1 MTPLNVL
8 NDRKPVLGLCRQMAI
23 LLLVVL
29 AAPPVAAAEKARPNL
44 LVIYTDEHHFNTL
57 GCYGGNVVE
66 TPHIDSIAASGAR
79 CTSFYAA
86 TPVCS
91 PSRASLISGKYP
103 QNTGVVQNNMILD
116 DEIVTFGELLNRQG
130 YATGWAGK
138 WHLAG
143 EGKPQ
148 WEPPKRFGFEDN
160 RFMFNRGH
168 WKKLIDQDQK
178 PGVGSRNA
186 KGQPD
191 YGLVGA
197 DERSYTTD
205 WLVTKTIQFIEKNQD
220 QPFCYVVSLPD
231 PHGPNRVRPPYNTM
245 YVGADI
251 PIPDSLRKPSS
262 GFPSWAPRNPRINP
276 RWLSANMPQYYGMVK
291 CIDDNI
297 GRLLTTLRRT
307 ELLEN
312 TLILFTSDHG
322 DLCGEHGRSEKG
334 VPYEGSAR
342 IPFLLSYPGVV
353 PGNLRIDRAMST
365 VDVLPTLMGLIGM
378 TVPTDVDGRDAS
390 ALFRGQEPTDWE
402 DIAII
407 RSTKGN
413 PWIAAITDDLKLVLS
428 VKDKPWL
435 FDLAADSRELSNRIE
450 LPGYRESILKLVGQL
465 KAYQNEIG
473 DPYLEH
479 PAIQNQ
485 LQVLLGK

>member
-1 MTPLNVL
+1 MI
-8 NDRKPVLGLCRQMAI
+8 PV
-23 LLLVVL
+23 
-29 AAPPVAAAEKARPNL
+29 APPVSRKLALDFLCQTTIVWLVMFLVPAVVADEKRPPNL
-44 LVIYTDEHHFNTL
+44 LVVYTDEHHFNTL
-57 GCYGGNVVE
+57 GCYGGKIVE
-66 TPHIDSIAASGAR
+66 TPNIDFIASSGAL

-103 QNTGVVQNNMILD
+103 QNTGVVQNNMVLD
-116 DEIVTFGELLNRQG
+116 DDIVSFGEVLRREG

-143 EGKPQ
+143 DGKPQ
-148 WEPPKRFGFEDN
+148 WEPPKPFGFQDN

-168 WKKLIDQDQK
+168 WKKLIDDNEG
-178 PGVGSRNA
+178 PSVGSRNA
-186 KGQPD
+186 KGKPD

-205 WLVTKTIQFIEKNQD
+205 WLVTKAIQFIEKNQD

-231 PHGPNRVRPPYNTM
+231 PHGPNRVRAPYNTM
-245 YVGADI
+245 YVGTEI
-251 PIPDSLRKPSS
+251 PIPESLRKPTS
-262 GFPSWAPRNPRINP
+262 GIPSWAPTNPKINP
-276 RWLSANMPQYYGMVK
+276 RWLRANMPQYYGMVK

-297 GRLLTTLRRT
+297 GRLLTTLRQRD
-307 ELLEN
+307 LLEN
-312 TLILFTSDHG
+312 TMILFTSDHG

-353 PGNLRIDRAMST
+353 PGNLRIDEAMST
-365 VDVLPTLMGLIGM
+365 VDVMPTLMGLLG
-378 TVPTDVDGRDAS
+378 VDLPSDVDGRDAS
-390 ALFRGQEPTDWE
+390 ALFRGQNSKDWE
-402 DIAII
+402 DIAFI

-428 VKDKPWL
+428 VQESPWL
-435 FDLAADSRELSNRIE
+435 FDLAKDPGELTNRIE
-450 LPGYRESILKLVGQL
+450 QSAYSESIRALAGAL
-465 KAYQNEIG
+465 KAYQKEVG
-473 DPYLEH
+473 DSYLDH
-479 PAIQNQ
+479 PAIRD
-485 LQVLLGK
+485 QVQSLLVK

>member
-1 MTPLNVL
+1 MLALICLRQITIVWIVMFVVA
-8 NDRKPVLGLCRQMAI
+8 PVIADDKR
-23 LLLVVL
+23 
-29 AAPPVAAAEKARPNL
+29 PPNL

-57 GCYGGNVVE
+57 GCYGGKIVE

-103 QNTGVVQNNMILD
+103 QNTGVVQNNMVLD
-116 DEIVTFGELLNRQG
+116 DDIVSFGEVLRREG

-143 EGKPQ
+143 DGKPQ
-148 WEPPKRFGFEDN
+148 WEPPKRFGFQDN

-168 WKKLIDQDQK
+168 WKKLSDEKEGPSVD
-178 PGVGSRNA
+178 SLNA
-186 KGQPD
+186 KGKPD

-231 PHGPNRVRPPYNTM
+231 PHGPNRVRAPYNTM
-245 YVGADI
+245 YVGTEI
-251 PIPDSLRKPSS
+251 PIPESLRKPAS
-262 GFPSWAPRNPRINP
+262 GIPSWAPPNPRINP
-276 RWLSANMPQYYGMVK
+276 RWLRANMPQYYGMVK

-297 GRLLTTLRRT
+297 GRLLATLRQRD
-307 ELLEN
+307 LLDN
-312 TLILFTSDHG
+312 TMILFTSDHG
-322 DLCGEHGRSEKG
+322 DLCGEHGRSEKE

-342 IPFLLSYPGVV
+342 VPFLLSYPGVV
-353 PGNLRIDRAMST
+353 PGNLQIDEAMST
-365 VDVLPTLMGLIGM
+365 VDVMPTLMGLLGVD
-378 TVPTDVDGRDAS
+378 VPSDVDGRDAS
-390 ALFRGQEPTDWE
+390 ALFRGQKAKDWE
-402 DIAII
+402 DIAFI
-407 RSTKGN
+407 RSTKEN

-428 VKDKPWL
+428 VKDDPWL
-435 FDLAADSRELSNRIE
+435 FDMAEDPGELTNRIE
-450 LPGYRESILKLVGQL
+450 LPAYRESIRDLAGAL
-465 KAYQNEIG
+465 KAYQKEIG
-473 DPYLEH
+473 DSYLDH
-479 PAIQNQ
+479 PAIRDQ
-485 LQVLLGK
+485 LQSLLVK

>member
-1 MTPLNVL
+1 MLALFCLRQITLVWLVVFVVTPL
-8 NDRKPVLGLCRQMAI
+8 
-23 LLLVVL
+23 L
-29 AAPPVAAAEKARPNL
+29 ADDKRPPNL

-57 GCYGGNVVE
+57 GCYGGKIVE

-103 QNTGVVQNNMILD
+103 QNTGVVQNNMVLNND
-116 DEIVTFGELLNRQG
+116 IVSFGEVLRREG

-148 WEPPKRFGFEDN
+148 WEPPKRFGFQDN

-168 WKKLIDQDQK
+168 WKKLSDENEG
-178 PGVGSRNA
+178 PSVGSQNA

-231 PHGPNRVRPPYNTM
+231 PHGPNRVRAPYNTM
-245 YVGADI
+245 YVGTEI
-251 PIPDSLRKPSS
+251 PIPESLLKPAS
-262 GFPSWAPRNPRINP
+262 GIPSWAPPNPRINP
-276 RWLSANMPQYYGMVK
+276 RWLRANMPQYYGMVK

-297 GRLLTTLRRT
+297 GRLLTTLRRRD
-307 ELLEN
+307 LLDN

-342 IPFLLSYPGVV
+342 VPFLLSYPGVV
-353 PGNLRIDRAMST
+353 PGNLRIDEAMST
-365 VDVLPTLMGLIGM
+365 VDVMPTLMGLLG
-378 TVPTDVDGRDAS
+378 VDAPSDVNGRDAS
-390 ALFRGQEPTDWE
+390 ALFRGEKAKDWE
-402 DIAII
+402 DIAFI

-428 VKDKPWL
+428 VKDDPWL
-435 FDLAADSRELSNRIE
+435 FDLEEDPGELTNRIE
-450 LPGYRESILKLVGQL
+450 QPAYRESIRDLARAL
-465 KAYQNEIG
+465 KAYQTEIG
-473 DPYLEH
+473 DSYLDH
-479 PAIQNQ
+479 PAIRDQ
-485 LQVLLGK
+485 LRSLLVK